1 MALDTAEARGRVT
14 IRPWRVG
21 VVIDTASAVEV
32 RAAIANL
39 SSVWGG
45 VSMPI
50 FDKKT
55 PVGELEDAGRFF
67 DVDSLYADE
76 GEGPLAELLSKPG
89 WTWRGR
95 AQFGPFG
102 GDEDEGFRTGLL
114 KIRALLGTSA
124 KFVLPEWEEGD
135 PSDLCLA
142 ATWGLGDRL
151 EMAYSTIPLDALCQ
165 GGAPGGVELGSLG
178 ATLTHVKGGRITGR
192 GGPGALHV
200 LQSDRPEDVVGFWN
214 ARAYGRPVIAV
225 PANAEADLVRFL
237 MSQRLPITEWSI
249 AGSDA
254 PDRALLVQGF
264 EHASD
269 NVAEIIREVA
279 VREGFSIR
287 AEVPSFPRFLF
298 EGLDT
303 TITRP
308 LRVDFRPDAH
318 WIDIDLPRV
327 PLVEDSQANHF
338 ARGMV
343 AAQVELRTVR
353 GQDPRFTT
361 QITPFRRHAALF
373 QHLPF
378 FDIVDRIRPSYEG
391 LVLGLDASGQ
401 DVRVPFAYNVDVLRL
416 LFDDES
422 VKVDQSDVGKFQTRA
437 ADKFGGP
444 FSGVFSQPGVRKAIM
459 LAAGKAAGVTFSH
472 LREVI
477 EKNRGSWPDAVMES
491 RVTPREYATRALNG
505 LFQSGLFVPT
515 LKIHC
520 SHCRVES
527 FVTADQLG
535 STMTCEFC
543 GAQFNLALSHGLSQ
557 PEWRYRLAA
566 HLRAD
571 QVEALLPALA
581 TTSMLSQVSHLGEE
595 PVALALGL
603 RVSIGRE
610 SIEVDIA
617 AFLPDPEW
625 LAVLGE
631 VKNSNRI
638 DMKDVG
644 NLELLRTKLRSKGVR
659 CLLLFATL
667 KDKFTI
673 EEISALRGVVERSE
687 WVQTARGQMLP
698 DVPLVLTGPDVS
710 HHYWDKDHP
719 WRWERQS
726 HAGIFDTALESCK
739 KNLGL
744 KSFDR
749 NPASSGVELS
759 FVWDDSVLVSTDL
772 GDG

>member
-1 MALDTAEARGRVT
+1 MAPDMAEARGRVMM
-14 IRPWRVG
+14 RPWRVG

-50 FDKKT
+50 LDKKT
-55 PVGELEDAGRFF
+55 PVGELEVAGRLF

-76 GEGPLAELLSKPG
+76 AEGPLAVLLSKPG

-102 GDEDEGFRTGLL
+102 GDEDEGFQTGLL

-124 KFVLPEWEEGD
+124 KFVVPGWDVGD
-135 PSDLCLA
+135 PSDLGLA
-142 ATWGLGDRL
+142 AIWGLEDRL
-151 EMAYSTIPLDALCQ
+151 GMTHSTIPLDAVCR
-165 GGAPGGVELGSLG
+165 GGAPDGVELGPLG
-178 ATLTHVKGGRITGR
+178 ATLTHVRGGRTTGR
-192 GGPGALHV
+192 GGPGGLHV
-200 LQSDRPEDVVGFWN
+200 LPSDRPEDIVEFWN
-214 ARAYGRPVIAV
+214 ARAYGRPVTAV
-225 PANAEADLVRFL
+225 PAHAEADLVRFL
-237 MSQRLPITEWSI
+237 MSQRLPISEWSV

-254 PDRALLVQGF
+254 PERALLVQGL
-264 EHASD
+264 ERASD
-269 NVAEIIREVA
+269 SVAEILREVS

-287 AEVPSFPRFLF
+287 SNIPPLPQFMF

-308 LRVDFRPDAH
+308 FRVDFRPDAH
-318 WIDIDLPRV
+318 WMDIDLPRV
-327 PLVEDSQANHF
+327 PLVEDSEDNHF
-338 ARGMV
+338 GRGIV
-343 AAQVELRTVR
+343 AAQVELRTVQ

-361 QITPFRRHAALF
+361 QIPPFRRHAALF

-378 FDIVDRIRPSYEG
+378 FDIVDRIRPSFDG

-444 FSGVFSQPGVRKAIM
+444 FSGVFAQPGVRKAIS
-459 LAAGKAAGVTFSH
+459 LAAGKAGGVTLPH
-472 LREVI
+472 LREAI

-491 RVTPREYATRALNG
+491 QVTPRAYATRALNG

-520 SHCRVES
+520 SHCRVET
-527 FVTADQLG
+527 FVAADQLG

-543 GAQFNLALSHGLSQ
+543 GSQFNLALSHGLSQ

-581 TTSMLSQVSHLGEE
+581 TTSMLSQVSHLGEDSA
-595 PVALALGL
+595 ALALGL
-603 RVSIGRE
+603 QVSVGGQL
-610 SIEVDIA
+610 IEVDIA
-617 AFLPDPEW
+617 AYLPDPEW

-667 KDKFTI
+667 KEQFTI
-673 EEISALRGVVERSE
+673 EEVSALRGVVERSE
-687 WVQTARGQMLP
+687 WVLTARGQRLP
-698 DVPLVLTGPDVS
+698 DLPLVLTGPDVS
-710 HHYWDKDHP
+710 HHYWDKGHP

-726 HAGIFDTALESCK
+726 HAGLFDTALESCK
-739 KNLGL
+739 RNLGL
-744 KSFDR
+744 ESYSR
-749 NPASSGVELS
+749 NPASSVGELT
-759 FVWDDSVLVSTDL
+759 FVWDDSALASTDPR
-772 GDG
+772 DS